1 MGLNNFWTS
10 TLISTEL
17 RFYEMFPQYSCICIT
32 NPSWKI
38 SWKYSW
44 KILLPKRFGPI
55 VIRWWYLL
63 TLSVAQYCPFTL
75 QLDVEAD
82 SELRGGRQ
90 VLASSNISNL
100 QKSVQNFT
108 ERRCNTGKLHFEKT
122 TGYELIR
129 GNPSRLF
136 SDRDGGII
144 KDCAGRCE
152 SDARCMGFNM
162 DYNRNEC
169 QAVTT
174 SSENNLFNLRPSS
187 GMSYFEGICL
197 KGKHKGAFINCVF
210 WTIFDHFPS
219 RFHVDKKST
228 FLG

>member
-1 MGLNNFWTS
+1 MFFGDGINFW
-10 TLISTEL
+10 LHNFL
-17 RFYEMFPQYSCICIT
+17 
-32 NPSWKI
+32 
-38 SWKYSW
+38 
-44 KILLPKRFGPI
+44 
-55 VIRWWYLL
+55 
-63 TLSVAQYCPFTL
+63 
-75 QLDVEAD
+75 LDVKAD
-82 SELRGGRQ
+82 SRGGRTL
-90 VLASSNISNL
+90 LA
-100 QKSVQNFT
+100 
-108 ERRCNTGKLHFEKT
+108 ERRCNSGKLHFEKT

-187 GMSYFEGICL
+187 GSSYFEGICL
-197 KGKHKGAFINCVF
+197 KGKA
-210 WTIFDHFPS
+210 
-219 RFHVDKKST
+219 
-228 FLG
+228 

>member
-1 MGLNNFWTS
+1 MVMVS
-10 TLISTEL
+10 TVL
-17 RFYEMFPQYSCICIT
+17 
-32 NPSWKI
+32 
-38 SWKYSW
+38 
-44 KILLPKRFGPI
+44 
-55 VIRWWYLL
+55 
-63 TLSVAQYCPFTL
+63 VAQYFL
-75 QLDVEAD
+75 LLDINAD
-82 SELRGGRQ
+82 TRGGR
-90 VLASSNISNL
+90 LLFA
-100 QKSVQNFT
+100 
-108 ERRCNTGKLHFEKT
+108 ERRCNSGKLHFEKT

-187 GMSYFEGICL
+187 GSSYFEGICL
-197 KGKHKGAFINCVF
+197 KGMLLLELILISC
-210 WTIFDHFPS
+210 
-219 RFHVDKKST
+219 
-228 FLG
+228 

>member
-1 MGLNNFWTS
+1 MVS
-10 TLISTEL
+10 TY
-17 RFYEMFPQYSCICIT
+17 F
-32 NPSWKI
+32 
-38 SWKYSW
+38 
-44 KILLPKRFGPI
+44 
-55 VIRWWYLL
+55 
-63 TLSVAQYCPFTL
+63 SVAQYCPFTL

-197 KGKHKGAFINCVF
+197 KGKHKGAFTNCVERF
-210 WTIFDHFPS
+210 LGVFFDHFPP
-219 RFHVDKKST
+219 RFLPYKRWQKVDILGLRPTRLFLST
-228 FLG
+228 